1 MTSPGAAISS
11 RLRSWIGPAGERGE
25 RDCREPAH
33 HGVGRHVDEHRDEPL
48 ALERPRAQPSEDG
61 GRGAGAAANERH
73 REHEHTNAAQI

>member
-33 HGVGRHVDEHRDEPL
+33 H
-48 ALERPRAQPSEDG
+48 
-61 GRGAGAAANERH
+61 RGACAAANERH